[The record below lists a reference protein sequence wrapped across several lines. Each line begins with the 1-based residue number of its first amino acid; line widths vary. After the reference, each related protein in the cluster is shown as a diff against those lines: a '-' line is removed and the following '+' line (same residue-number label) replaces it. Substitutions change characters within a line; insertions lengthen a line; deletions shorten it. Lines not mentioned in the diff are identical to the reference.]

1 MKKITLG
8 ILAHVDSGKTTL
20 SEAFLYATGKI
31 RKLGRV
37 DHKDAFLDN
46 FDLEKQRGITI
57 FSKQAE
63 LEYADTKITLL
74 DTPGHVDFSAEMER
88 TLQVLDYAVLVVSGS
103 EGVQGHT
110 ETLWKL
116 LNKYNIPT
124 FIFVNKI
131 DMPGTN
137 KEFAL
142 TNIRNKFGDGVIDLS
157 VEEKDMEAIAVC
169 DEDVLEMY
177 MESGKISDETI
188 ADLVYE
194 RKLFPCYFGSALKN
208 EGIDKL
214 LDGINRYSFEPVYH
228 EEFGAKVFKIV
239 KENGVRL
246 TYMKITGGFIK
257 VKDILSGITDGNQ
270 WSEKINDIRVY
281 SGEKFKS
288 ISEADAGCIC
298 AISGLN
304 NTYPGQGL
312 GFEMQSESPNLQ
324 PVLSYRIIIPENVNI
339 NQAYKMLK
347 ELEEEDPTLN
357 LKWNEETKEIIAN
370 VMGPIQ
376 IQVLKHIIKERF
388 NMDVEFGTGS
398 ILYKETINNIVE
410 GVGHFEPLKHYAEVH
425 LLMEPGQLGSG
436 ITFESNLNESLL
448 SRNWQKLI
456 MTHLAEK
463 EHKGVLTGSPI
474 TDIHFTLVAGK
485 AHLKHTE
492 GGDFREATYRAIRQG
507 LKKAESVLLEPYYN
521 FTLKIP
527 SENIGRAMTDID
539 QMSGNINQ
547 PETEGEMSVIT
558 GFAPAATIGDYI
570 NTVNEYT
577 HGTGTLSLDY
587 KGYGP
592 CHNSEEI
599 IAEKAYD
606 SEADIANPTGS
617 VFCSHGAGFVV
628 PWDQVPDYMHLEE
641 RRIADTQSVDGEQAS
656 DDKKRSESGQAD
668 GSWISSAEYKKRQ
681 ADYWRGEKELEEIF
695 ARTYGEVKRRL
706 PSEQE
711 YRRVH
716 VTASEPVY
724 RPAKPKKAE
733 KEYLLVDG
741 YNIIF
746 AWEELKE
753 LSKINIDSARDRL
766 KDILCNYQGYRK
778 CTLILVFDAYKVEGE
793 AMEIFKYHN
802 IHVVYTKEAETA
814 DMYIEKVVHEVGRKY
829 HVTVV
834 TSDGVEQVITQGQGG
849 TIISSREFL
858 EEVKI
863 VNRQIQEEWELHKE
877 SAKNYLFD
885 HMDRELAG
893 HMEEVRMGRKELGEK
908 ANDQ

>member
-124 FIFVNKI
+124 FIFVNKMDI
-131 DMPGTN
+131 PGAN

-177 MESGKISDETI
+177 MESGEISDETI

-281 SGEKFKS
+281 SGEKFKR

-324 PVLSYRIIIPENVNI
+324 PVLSYQIIIPENVNI

-347 ELEEEDPTLN
+347 ELEEEDPTLS

-388 NMDVEFGTGS
+388 DMDVEFGTGS

-448 SRNWQKLI
+448 SRNWQRLI

-617 VFCSHGAGFVV
+617 VF
-628 PWDQVPDYMHLEE
+628 
-641 RRIADTQSVDGEQAS
+641 
-656 DDKKRSESGQAD
+656 
-668 GSWISSAEYKKRQ
+668 
-681 ADYWRGEKELEEIF
+681 
-695 ARTYGEVKRRL
+695 
-706 PSEQE
+706 
-711 YRRVH
+711 
-716 VTASEPVY
+716 
-724 RPAKPKKAE
+724 
-733 KEYLLVDG
+733 
-741 YNIIF
+741 
-746 AWEELKE
+746 
-753 LSKINIDSARDRL
+753 
-766 KDILCNYQGYRK
+766 
-778 CTLILVFDAYKVEGE
+778 
-793 AMEIFKYHN
+793 
-802 IHVVYTKEAETA
+802 
-814 DMYIEKVVHEVGRKY
+814 
-829 HVTVV
+829 
-834 TSDGVEQVITQGQGG
+834 
-849 TIISSREFL
+849 
-858 EEVKI
+858 
-863 VNRQIQEEWELHKE
+863 
-877 SAKNYLFD
+877 
-885 HMDRELAG
+885 
-893 HMEEVRMGRKELGEK
+893 VRMVQDLLFRGIRL
-908 ANDQ
+908 NNICM

>member
-177 MESGKISDETI
+177 MESGEISDETI

-312 GFEMQSESPNLQ
+312 GFEIQSESPNLQ

-388 NMDVEFGTGS
+388 DMDVEFGTGS

-628 PWDQVPDYMHLEE
+628 PWDQVEQYMHVKT
-641 RRIADTQSVDGEQAS
+641 DSKNGEMY
-656 DDKKRSESGQAD
+656 DIENVPVIRSANNTYRDSYATD
-668 GSWISSAEYKKRQ
+668 
-681 ADYWRGEKELEEIF
+681 KELEEIF
-695 ARTYGEVKRRL
+695 EKTFGPIKRKKYNEKKVRQY
-706 PSEQE
+706 SENKQK
-711 YRRVH
+711 
-716 VTASEPVY
+716 VTHKS
-724 RPAKPKKAE
+724 
-733 KEYLLVDG
+733 L
-741 YNIIF
+741 
-746 AWEELKE
+746 
-753 LSKINIDSARDRL
+753 
-766 KDILCNYQGYRK
+766 
-778 CTLILVFDAYKVEGE
+778 
-793 AMEIFKYHN
+793 
-802 IHVVYTKEAETA
+802 
-814 DMYIEKVVHEVGRKY
+814 
-829 HVTVV
+829 
-834 TSDGVEQVITQGQGG
+834 TSV
-849 TIISSREFL
+849 SFSRWL
-858 EEVKI
+858 
-863 VNRQIQEEWELHKE
+863 
-877 SAKNYLFD
+877 
-885 HMDRELAG
+885 
-893 HMEEVRMGRKELGEK
+893 
-908 ANDQ
+908 

>member
-124 FIFVNKI
+124 FIFVNKMDI
-131 DMPGTN
+131 PGAN

-177 MESGKISDETI
+177 MESGEISDETI

-194 RKLFPCYFGSALKN
+194 RKIFPCYFGSALKN

-324 PVLSYRIIIPENVNI
+324 PVLSYQIIIPENVNI

-347 ELEEEDPTLN
+347 ELEEEDPTLS

-388 NMDVEFGTGS
+388 DMDAEFGTGS

-448 SRNWQKLI
+448 SRNWQRLI

-592 CHNSEEI
+592 CHNSEENN
-599 IAEKAYD
+599 
-606 SEADIANPTGS
+606 S
-617 VFCSHGAGFVV
+617 
-628 PWDQVPDYMHLEE
+628 
-641 RRIADTQSVDGEQAS
+641 
-656 DDKKRSESGQAD
+656 
-668 GSWISSAEYKKRQ
+668 
-681 ADYWRGEKELEEIF
+681 
-695 ARTYGEVKRRL
+695 
-706 PSEQE
+706 
-711 YRRVH
+711 
-716 VTASEPVY
+716 
-724 RPAKPKKAE
+724 
-733 KEYLLVDG
+733 
-741 YNIIF
+741 
-746 AWEELKE
+746 
-753 LSKINIDSARDRL
+753 
-766 KDILCNYQGYRK
+766 
-778 CTLILVFDAYKVEGE
+778 
-793 AMEIFKYHN
+793 
-802 IHVVYTKEAETA
+802 
-814 DMYIEKVVHEVGRKY
+814 
-829 HVTVV
+829 
-834 TSDGVEQVITQGQGG
+834 
-849 TIISSREFL
+849 
-858 EEVKI
+858 
-863 VNRQIQEEWELHKE
+863 
-877 SAKNYLFD
+877 
-885 HMDRELAG
+885 
-893 HMEEVRMGRKELGEK
+893 
-908 ANDQ
+908 

>member
-124 FIFVNKI
+124 FIFVNKMDI
-131 DMPGTN
+131 PGTN

-169 DEDVLEMY
+169 DEDVLEIY
-177 MESGKISDETI
+177 MESGEISDETI

-257 VKDILSGITDGNQ
+257 VKDILSGITGGNQ
-270 WSEKINDIRVY
+270 WSEKINDIRIY

-288 ISEADAGCIC
+288 ISEADAGCVC

-304 NTYPGQGL
+304 NTYPGQGF

-324 PVLSYRIIIPENVNI
+324 PVLSYQIIIPENVNI

-628 PWDQVPDYMHLEE
+628 PWDQVEQYMHVKT
-641 RRIADTQSVDGEQAS
+641 DSKNGEMYDIENVPVIRSAS
-656 DDKKRSESGQAD
+656 NTYRDSYATD
-668 GSWISSAEYKKRQ
+668 
-681 ADYWRGEKELEEIF
+681 KELEEIF
-695 ARTYGEVKRRL
+695 EKTFGPIKRKKYNEKKVRQYSENKQKVTHKKVL
-706 PSEQE
+706 PQC
-711 YRRVH
+711 
-716 VTASEPVY
+716 
-724 RPAKPKKAE
+724 
-733 KEYLLVDG
+733 LLVDG
-741 YNIIF
+741 YNIVF
-746 AWEELKE
+746 AWDELK
-753 LSKINIDSARDRL
+753 KIAKTNIDGARDRL
-766 KDILCNYQGYRK
+766 LDIMCNYQGYK
-778 CTLILVFDAYKVEGE
+778 GNTVIVVFDAYNVKKHAETVS
-793 AMEIFKYHN
+793 KYHN
-802 IHVVYTKEAETA
+802 IYVVYTKEAETA
-814 DMYIEKVVHEVGRKY
+814 DMYIAKTTHKLANKFQ
-829 HVTVV
+829 VTVA
-834 TSDGVEQVITQGQGG
+834 TSDALEQL
-849 TIISSREFL
+849 IIMGHGALRMSASNFK
-858 EEVKI
+858 EEVDN
-863 VNRQIQEEWELHKE
+863 VNKAISEQINKTSRLE
-877 SAKNYLFD
+877 NYVL
-885 HMDRELAG
+885 
-893 HMEEVRMGRKELGEK
+893 K
-908 ANDQ
+908 

>member
-88 TLQVLDYAVLVVSGS
+88 TLQVFDYAVLVVSGS

-124 FIFVNKI
+124 FIFVNKM

-177 MESGKISDETI
+177 MESGEISDETI

-214 LDGINRYSFEPVYH
+214 LDGINRYSFEHVYH

-324 PVLSYRIIIPENVNI
+324 PVLSYQIIIPENVNI

-347 ELEEEDPTLN
+347 ELEEEDPTLS

-448 SRNWQKLI
+448 SRNWQRLI

-547 PETEGEMSVIT
+547 PESEGEMSVIT

-617 VFCSHGAGFVV
+617 V
-628 PWDQVPDYMHLEE
+628 L
-641 RRIADTQSVDGEQAS
+641 
-656 DDKKRSESGQAD
+656 
-668 GSWISSAEYKKRQ
+668 
-681 ADYWRGEKELEEIF
+681 
-695 ARTYGEVKRRL
+695 
-706 PSEQE
+706 
-711 YRRVH
+711 
-716 VTASEPVY
+716 
-724 RPAKPKKAE
+724 
-733 KEYLLVDG
+733 
-741 YNIIF
+741 F
-746 AWEELKE
+746 AWCRICC
-753 LSKINIDSARDRL
+753 S
-766 KDILCNYQGYRK
+766 
-778 CTLILVFDAYKVEGE
+778 
-793 AMEIFKYHN
+793 
-802 IHVVYTKEAETA
+802 
-814 DMYIEKVVHEVGRKY
+814 VG
-829 HVTVV
+829 
-834 TSDGVEQVITQGQGG
+834 SG
-849 TIISSREFL
+849 
-858 EEVKI
+858 
-863 VNRQIQEEWELHKE
+863 
-877 SAKNYLFD
+877 
-885 HMDRELAG
+885 
-893 HMEEVRMGRKELGEK
+893 
-908 ANDQ
+908 

>member
-1 MKKITLG
+1 M
-8 ILAHVDSGKTTL
+8 
-20 SEAFLYATGKI
+20 
-31 RKLGRV
+31 
-37 DHKDAFLDN
+37 
-46 FDLEKQRGITI
+46 
-57 FSKQAE
+57 
-63 LEYADTKITLL
+63 
-74 DTPGHVDFSAEMER
+74 DFSAEMER

-177 MESGKISDETI
+177 MESGEISDETI

-388 NMDVEFGTGS
+388 DMDVEFGTGS

-606 SEADIANPTGS
+606 SEADIVNPTGS
-617 VFCSHGAGFVV
+617 VFCLHGAGFVV
-628 PWDQVPDYMHLEE
+628 PWNQVEQYMHVKT
-641 RRIADTQSVDGEQAS
+641 DSKNGEMYDIENVPVIRSAS
-656 DDKKRSESGQAD
+656 NTYRDSYATD
-668 GSWISSAEYKKRQ
+668 
-681 ADYWRGEKELEEIF
+681 KELEEIF
-695 ARTYGEVKRRL
+695 EKTFGPIKRKKYNEKKVRQY
-706 PSEQE
+706 SENKQKAT
-711 YRRVH
+711 H
-716 VTASEPVY
+716 
-724 RPAKPKKAE
+724 KKF
-733 KEYLLVDG
+733 YL
-741 YNIIF
+741 
-746 AWEELKE
+746 
-753 LSKINIDSARDRL
+753 S
-766 KDILCNYQGYRK
+766 
-778 CTLILVFDAYKVEGE
+778 VF
-793 AMEIFKYHN
+793 
-802 IHVVYTKEAETA
+802 
-814 DMYIEKVVHEVGRKY
+814 
-829 HVTVV
+829 
-834 TSDGVEQVITQGQGG
+834 
-849 TIISSREFL
+849 
-858 EEVKI
+858 
-863 VNRQIQEEWELHKE
+863 
-877 SAKNYLFD
+877 
-885 HMDRELAG
+885 
-893 HMEEVRMGRKELGEK
+893 
-908 ANDQ
+908 

>member
-124 FIFVNKI
+124 FIFVNKM

-177 MESGKISDETI
+177 MESGEISDETI

-324 PVLSYRIIIPENVNI
+324 PVLSYQIIIPENVNI

-347 ELEEEDPTLN
+347 ELEEEDPTLS

-448 SRNWQKLI
+448 SRNWQRLI

-558 GFAPAATIGDYI
+558 GFAPAATIGI
-570 NTVNEYT
+570 
-577 HGTGTLSLDY
+577 
-587 KGYGP
+587 
-592 CHNSEEI
+592 
-599 IAEKAYD
+599 
-606 SEADIANPTGS
+606 
-617 VFCSHGAGFVV
+617 
-628 PWDQVPDYMHLEE
+628 
-641 RRIADTQSVDGEQAS
+641 
-656 DDKKRSESGQAD
+656 
-668 GSWISSAEYKKRQ
+668 
-681 ADYWRGEKELEEIF
+681 
-695 ARTYGEVKRRL
+695 
-706 PSEQE
+706 
-711 YRRVH
+711 
-716 VTASEPVY
+716 
-724 RPAKPKKAE
+724 
-733 KEYLLVDG
+733 
-741 YNIIF
+741 
-746 AWEELKE
+746 
-753 LSKINIDSARDRL
+753 
-766 KDILCNYQGYRK
+766 
-778 CTLILVFDAYKVEGE
+778 TLILLMNIL
-793 AMEIFKYHN
+793 MEPGHCLLI
-802 IHVVYTKEAETA
+802 TK
-814 DMYIEKVVHEVGRKY
+814 DMVRATTVRK
-829 HVTVV
+829 
-834 TSDGVEQVITQGQGG
+834 
-849 TIISSREFL
+849 
-858 EEVKI
+858 
-863 VNRQIQEEWELHKE
+863 
-877 SAKNYLFD
+877 
-885 HMDRELAG
+885 
-893 HMEEVRMGRKELGEK
+893 
-908 ANDQ
+908 

>member
-177 MESGKISDETI
+177 MESGEISDETI

-288 ISEADAGCIC
+288 ISEAYAGCIC

-312 GFEMQSESPNLQ
+312 GFEVQSESPNLQ
-324 PVLSYRIIIPENVNI
+324 PVLSYQIIIPENVNI

-388 NMDVEFGTGS
+388 DMDVEFGTGS

-507 LKKAESVLLEPYYN
+507 LKTAESVLLEPYYN

-628 PWDQVPDYMHLEE
+628 PWDQVEQYMHVKT
-641 RRIADTQSVDGEQAS
+641 DSKNGEMYDIENVPVIRSAS
-656 DDKKRSESGQAD
+656 NTYRDSYATD
-668 GSWISSAEYKKRQ
+668 
-681 ADYWRGEKELEEIF
+681 KELEEIF
-695 ARTYGEVKRRL
+695 EKTFGPIKRKKYNEKKVRQY
-706 PSEQE
+706 SENKQKAT
-711 YRRVH
+711 H
-716 VTASEPVY
+716 
-724 RPAKPKKAE
+724 KKVLSQC
-733 KEYLLVDG
+733 LLVDG
-741 YNIIF
+741 YNIVF
-746 AWEELKE
+746 AWDELKE
-753 LSKINIDSARDRL
+753 IAKTNIDGARDRL
-766 KDILCNYQGYRK
+766 LDIMCNYQGYK
-778 CTLILVFDAYKVEGE
+778 GNTVIVVFDAYNVKKHAETVS
-793 AMEIFKYHN
+793 KYHN
-802 IHVVYTKEAETA
+802 IYVVYTKEAETA
-814 DMYIEKVVHEVGRKY
+814 DMYIAKTTHKLANKFQ
-829 HVTVV
+829 VTVA
-834 TSDGVEQVITQGQGG
+834 TSDALEQL
-849 TIISSREFL
+849 IIMGHGALRMSASNFK
-858 EEVKI
+858 EEVDN
-863 VNRQIQEEWELHKE
+863 VNKAISEQINKTSRLE
-877 SAKNYLFD
+877 NYVL
-885 HMDRELAG
+885 
-893 HMEEVRMGRKELGEK
+893 K
-908 ANDQ
+908 

>member
-124 FIFVNKI
+124 FIFVNKM

-177 MESGKISDETI
+177 MESGEISDETI

-324 PVLSYRIIIPENVNI
+324 PVLSYQIIIPENVNI

-347 ELEEEDPTLN
+347 ELEEEDPTLS

-448 SRNWQKLI
+448 SRNWQRLI

-628 PWDQVPDYMHLEE
+628 PWDQVEQYMHVKT
-641 RRIADTQSVDGEQAS
+641 DSKNGEMYDIENVPVIRSAS
-656 DDKKRSESGQAD
+656 NTYRDSYATD
-668 GSWISSAEYKKRQ
+668 
-681 ADYWRGEKELEEIF
+681 KELEEIF
-695 ARTYGEVKRRL
+695 E
-706 PSEQE
+706 
-711 YRRVH
+711 
-716 VTASEPVY
+716 
-724 RPAKPKKAE
+724 
-733 KEYLLVDG
+733 
-741 YNIIF
+741 
-746 AWEELKE
+746 
-753 LSKINIDSARDRL
+753 
-766 KDILCNYQGYRK
+766 
-778 CTLILVFDAYKVEGE
+778 
-793 AMEIFKYHN
+793 
-802 IHVVYTKEAETA
+802 
-814 DMYIEKVVHEVGRKY
+814 
-829 HVTVV
+829 
-834 TSDGVEQVITQGQGG
+834 
-849 TIISSREFL
+849 
-858 EEVKI
+858 
-863 VNRQIQEEWELHKE
+863 
-877 SAKNYLFD
+877 
-885 HMDRELAG
+885 
-893 HMEEVRMGRKELGEK
+893 
-908 ANDQ
+908 

>member
-124 FIFVNKI
+124 FIFVNKM

-177 MESGKISDETI
+177 MESGEISDETI

-324 PVLSYRIIIPENVNI
+324 PVLSYQIIIPENVNI

-347 ELEEEDPTLN
+347 ELEEEDPTLS

-448 SRNWQKLI
+448 SRNWQRLI

-628 PWDQVPDYMHLEE
+628 PWD
-641 RRIADTQSVDGEQAS
+641 
-656 DDKKRSESGQAD
+656 
-668 GSWISSAEYKKRQ
+668 
-681 ADYWRGEKELEEIF
+681 
-695 ARTYGEVKRRL
+695 
-706 PSEQE
+706 
-711 YRRVH
+711 
-716 VTASEPVY
+716 
-724 RPAKPKKAE
+724 
-733 KEYLLVDG
+733 
-741 YNIIF
+741 
-746 AWEELKE
+746 
-753 LSKINIDSARDRL
+753 
-766 KDILCNYQGYRK
+766 
-778 CTLILVFDAYKVEGE
+778 
-793 AMEIFKYHN
+793 
-802 IHVVYTKEAETA
+802 
-814 DMYIEKVVHEVGRKY
+814 
-829 HVTVV
+829 
-834 TSDGVEQVITQGQGG
+834 
-849 TIISSREFL
+849 
-858 EEVKI
+858 
-863 VNRQIQEEWELHKE
+863 
-877 SAKNYLFD
+877 
-885 HMDRELAG
+885 
-893 HMEEVRMGRKELGEK
+893 
-908 ANDQ
+908 

>member
-63 LEYADTKITLL
+63 LEYEDTKITLL

-88 TLQVLDYAVLVVSGS
+88 TLQVLDYAVLIVSGS

-124 FIFVNKI
+124 FIFVNKM

-142 TNIRNKFGDGVIDLS
+142 TNIKNKFGDGVIDFS

-177 MESGKISDETI
+177 MESGEISDETI

-214 LDGINRYSFEPVYH
+214 LDGISSYSFEPVYH

-246 TYMKITGGFIK
+246 TYMKITGGSIK
-257 VKDILSGITDGNQ
+257 VKDIFSGITDGNQ
-270 WSEKINDIRVY
+270 WSEKINDIRIY

-288 ISEADAGCIC
+288 INQADAGCVC

-324 PVLSYRIIIPENVNI
+324 PVLSYQIIIPDNINV

-347 ELEEEDPTLN
+347 ELEEEDPTLS

-376 IQVLKHIIKERF
+376 IQVLKHVIKERF
-388 NMDVEFGTGS
+388 DMDVEFGTGS
-398 ILYKETINNIVE
+398 ILYKETINNTVE

-448 SRNWQKLI
+448 SRNWQRLI

-463 EHKGVLTGSPI
+463 DHKGVLTGSPI

-485 AHLKHTE
+485 AHIKHTE

-521 FTLKIP
+521 FTLKVP
-527 SENIGRAMTDID
+527 TENIGRAMTDID

-577 HGTGTLSLDY
+577 HGTGTLSLAY

-628 PWDQVPDYMHLEE
+628 PWDQVEPYMHVKT
-641 RRIADTQSVDGEQAS
+641 DSKNGEMYDIENVPVMRSAS
-656 DDKKRSESGQAD
+656 NTYRDSYATD
-668 GSWISSAEYKKRQ
+668 
-681 ADYWRGEKELEEIF
+681 KELEEIF
-695 ARTYGEVKRRL
+695 EKTFGPIKRKKYTEKKVRHYSENKQKVIHKKVL
-706 PSEQE
+706 PQC
-711 YRRVH
+711 V
-716 VTASEPVY
+716 
-724 RPAKPKKAE
+724 
-733 KEYLLVDG
+733 LVDG
-741 YNIIF
+741 YNIVF
-746 AWEELKE
+746 AWDELK
-753 LSKINIDSARDRL
+753 KIAKTNIDGARDRL
-766 KDILCNYQGYRK
+766 LDIMCNYQGFK
-778 CTLILVFDAYKVEGE
+778 GNTVIVVFDAYNVKKHAETVS
-793 AMEIFKYHN
+793 KYHN
-802 IHVVYTKEAETA
+802 IYVVYTKEAETA
-814 DMYIEKVVHEVGRKY
+814 DMYIAKTTHKLANKFQ
-829 HVTVV
+829 VTVA
-834 TSDGVEQVITQGQGG
+834 TSDALEQL
-849 TIISSREFL
+849 IIMGHGALRMSASNFK
-858 EEVKI
+858 EEVDN
-863 VNRQIQEEWELHKE
+863 VNKAISEQINKTSRLE
-877 SAKNYLFD
+877 NYVL
-885 HMDRELAG
+885 
-893 HMEEVRMGRKELGEK
+893 K
-908 ANDQ
+908 

>member
-63 LEYADTKITLL
+63 LEYEDTKITLL

-124 FIFVNKI
+124 FIFVNKM

-142 TNIRNKFGDGVIDLS
+142 TNIKNKFGDGVIDFS

-177 MESGKISDETI
+177 MESGEISDETI

-214 LDGINRYSFEPVYH
+214 LDGISSYSFEPVYH

-246 TYMKITGGFIK
+246 TYMKITGGSIK
-257 VKDILSGITDGNQ
+257 VKDIFSGITDGNQ
-270 WSEKINDIRVY
+270 WSEKINDIRIY

-288 ISEADAGCIC
+288 INQADAGCVC

-324 PVLSYRIIIPENVNI
+324 PVLSYQIIIPDNINV

-347 ELEEEDPTLN
+347 ELEEEDPTLS

-376 IQVLKHIIKERF
+376 IQVLKHVIKERF
-388 NMDVEFGTGS
+388 DMDVEFGTGS
-398 ILYKETINNIVE
+398 ILYKETINNTVE

-448 SRNWQKLI
+448 SRNWQRLI

-463 EHKGVLTGSPI
+463 DHKGVLTGSPI

-485 AHLKHTE
+485 AHIKHTE

-521 FTLKIP
+521 FTLKVP
-527 SENIGRAMTDID
+527 TENIGRAMTDID

-577 HGTGTLSLDY
+577 HGTGTLSLAY

-628 PWDQVPDYMHLEE
+628 PWDQVEQYMHVKT
-641 RRIADTQSVDGEQAS
+641 DSKNGEMY
-656 DDKKRSESGQAD
+656 DIENVPVMRSANNTYRDSYATD
-668 GSWISSAEYKKRQ
+668 
-681 ADYWRGEKELEEIF
+681 KELEEIF
-695 ARTYGEVKRRL
+695 EKTFGPIKRKKYTEKKVRHYSENKQKVIHKKVL
-706 PSEQE
+706 PQC
-711 YRRVH
+711 V
-716 VTASEPVY
+716 
-724 RPAKPKKAE
+724 
-733 KEYLLVDG
+733 LVDG
-741 YNIIF
+741 YNIVF
-746 AWEELKE
+746 AWDELK
-753 LSKINIDSARDRL
+753 KIAKTNIDGARDRL
-766 KDILCNYQGYRK
+766 LDIMCNYQGFK
-778 CTLILVFDAYKVEGE
+778 GNTVIVVFDAYNVKKHAETVS
-793 AMEIFKYHN
+793 KYHN
-802 IHVVYTKEAETA
+802 IYVVYTKEAETA
-814 DMYIEKVVHEVGRKY
+814 DMYIAKTTHKLANKFQ
-829 HVTVV
+829 VTVA
-834 TSDGVEQVITQGQGG
+834 TSDALEQL
-849 TIISSREFL
+849 IIMGHGALRMSASNFK
-858 EEVKI
+858 EEVDN
-863 VNRQIQEEWELHKE
+863 VNKAISEQINKTSRLE
-877 SAKNYLFD
+877 NYVL
-885 HMDRELAG
+885 
-893 HMEEVRMGRKELGEK
+893 K
-908 ANDQ
+908 

>member
-124 FIFVNKI
+124 FIFVNKMDI
-131 DMPGTN
+131 PGTN

-177 MESGKISDETI
+177 MESGEISDETI

-239 KENGVRL
+239 KENGIRL

-347 ELEEEDPTLN
+347 ELEEEDPTLS

-448 SRNWQKLI
+448 SRNWQRLI

-547 PETEGEMSVIT
+547 PETEGKMSVIT

-587 KGYGP
+587 KGY
-592 CHNSEEI
+592 
-599 IAEKAYD
+599 D
-606 SEADIANPTGS
+606 S
-617 VFCSHGAGFVV
+617 
-628 PWDQVPDYMHLEE
+628 
-641 RRIADTQSVDGEQAS
+641 
-656 DDKKRSESGQAD
+656 
-668 GSWISSAEYKKRQ
+668 
-681 ADYWRGEKELEEIF
+681 
-695 ARTYGEVKRRL
+695 
-706 PSEQE
+706 
-711 YRRVH
+711 
-716 VTASEPVY
+716 
-724 RPAKPKKAE
+724 
-733 KEYLLVDG
+733 
-741 YNIIF
+741 
-746 AWEELKE
+746 
-753 LSKINIDSARDRL
+753 
-766 KDILCNYQGYRK
+766 
-778 CTLILVFDAYKVEGE
+778 
-793 AMEIFKYHN
+793 
-802 IHVVYTKEAETA
+802 
-814 DMYIEKVVHEVGRKY
+814 
-829 HVTVV
+829 
-834 TSDGVEQVITQGQGG
+834 
-849 TIISSREFL
+849 
-858 EEVKI
+858 
-863 VNRQIQEEWELHKE
+863 
-877 SAKNYLFD
+877 
-885 HMDRELAG
+885 
-893 HMEEVRMGRKELGEK
+893 
-908 ANDQ
+908 

>member
-257 VKDILSGITDGNQ
+257 VKDIISGITDGNQ

-312 GFEMQSESPNLQ
+312 GFEIQSESPNLQ
-324 PVLSYRIIIPENVNI
+324 PVLSYRIIVPEKVNI

-388 NMDVEFGTGS
+388 DMDVEFGTGS

-628 PWDQVPDYMHLEE
+628 SWDQVEQYMHVKT
-641 RRIADTQSVDGEQAS
+641 DSKNGEMY
-656 DDKKRSESGQAD
+656 DVENVPVIRSTNNTYRDSYATD
-668 GSWISSAEYKKRQ
+668 
-681 ADYWRGEKELEEIF
+681 KELEEIF
-695 ARTYGEVKRRL
+695 EKTFGPIKRKKYTEKKVRQYSDNKQKATRKKVL
-706 PSEQE
+706 PQC
-711 YRRVH
+711 
-716 VTASEPVY
+716 
-724 RPAKPKKAE
+724 
-733 KEYLLVDG
+733 LLVDG
-741 YNIIF
+741 YNIVF
-746 AWEELKE
+746 AWDELKE
-753 LSKINIDSARDRL
+753 IAKTNIDGARDRL
-766 KDILCNYQGYRK
+766 LDIMCNYQGYK
-778 CTLILVFDAYKVEGE
+778 GNTVIVVFDAYNVKKHAETVS
-793 AMEIFKYHN
+793 KYHN
-802 IHVVYTKEAETA
+802 IYVVYTKEAETA
-814 DMYIEKVVHEVGRKY
+814 DMYIAKTTHKLANKFQ
-829 HVTVV
+829 VTVA
-834 TSDGVEQVITQGQGG
+834 TSDALEQL
-849 TIISSREFL
+849 IIMGHGALRMSASNFK
-858 EEVKI
+858 EEVDN
-863 VNRQIQEEWELHKE
+863 VNKAISEQINKTSRLE
-877 SAKNYLFD
+877 NYVL
-885 HMDRELAG
+885 
-893 HMEEVRMGRKELGEK
+893 K
-908 ANDQ
+908 

>member
-37 DHKDAFLDN
+37 DHKNAFLDN

-177 MESGKISDETI
+177 MESGEISDETI

-246 TYMKITGGFIK
+246 TYLKITGGFIK

-388 NMDVEFGTGS
+388 DMDVEFGTGS

-425 LLMEPGQLGSG
+425 LLMEPGQRGSG

-558 GFAPAATIGDYI
+558 GFAPATTIGDYI

-628 PWDQVPDYMHLEE
+628 PWDQVEQYMHVKT
-641 RRIADTQSVDGEQAS
+641 DSKNGEMYDIENVPVIRSAS
-656 DDKKRSESGQAD
+656 NTYRDSYATD
-668 GSWISSAEYKKRQ
+668 
-681 ADYWRGEKELEEIF
+681 KELEEIF
-695 ARTYGEVKRRL
+695 EKTFGPIKRKKYNEKKVRQYSENKQKVTHKKVL
-706 PSEQE
+706 PQC
-711 YRRVH
+711 
-716 VTASEPVY
+716 
-724 RPAKPKKAE
+724 
-733 KEYLLVDG
+733 LLVDG
-741 YNIIF
+741 YNIVF
-746 AWEELKE
+746 AWDELKE
-753 LSKINIDSARDRL
+753 IAKTNIDGARDRL
-766 KDILCNYQGYRK
+766 LDIMCNYQGYK
-778 CTLILVFDAYKVEGE
+778 GNTVIVVFDAYNVKKHAETVS
-793 AMEIFKYHN
+793 KYHN
-802 IHVVYTKEAETA
+802 IYVVYTKEAETA
-814 DMYIEKVVHEVGRKY
+814 DMYIAKTTHKLANKFQ
-829 HVTVV
+829 VTVA
-834 TSDGVEQVITQGQGG
+834 TSDALEQL
-849 TIISSREFL
+849 IIMGHGALRMSAFNFK
-858 EEVKI
+858 EEVDN
-863 VNRQIQEEWELHKE
+863 VNKAISEQINKTSRLE
-877 SAKNYLFD
+877 NYVL
-885 HMDRELAG
+885 
-893 HMEEVRMGRKELGEK
+893 K
-908 ANDQ
+908 

>member
-37 DHKDAFLDN
+37 DHKNAFLDN

-177 MESGKISDETI
+177 MESGEISDETI

-324 PVLSYRIIIPENVNI
+324 PVLSYQIIIPENVNI
-339 NQAYKMLK
+339 NKAYKMLK

-388 NMDVEFGTGS
+388 DMDVEFGTGS

-628 PWDQVPDYMHLEE
+628 PWDQVEQYMHVKT
-641 RRIADTQSVDGEQAS
+641 DSKNGEMYDIENVPVIRSAS
-656 DDKKRSESGQAD
+656 NTYRDSYATD
-668 GSWISSAEYKKRQ
+668 
-681 ADYWRGEKELEEIF
+681 KELEEIF
-695 ARTYGEVKRRL
+695 EKTFGPIKRKKYNEKKVRQYSENKQKVTHKKVL
-706 PSEQE
+706 PQC
-711 YRRVH
+711 
-716 VTASEPVY
+716 
-724 RPAKPKKAE
+724 
-733 KEYLLVDG
+733 LLVDG
-741 YNIIF
+741 YNIVF
-746 AWEELKE
+746 AWDELKE
-753 LSKINIDSARDRL
+753 IAKTNIDGARDRL
-766 KDILCNYQGYRK
+766 LDIMCNYQGYK
-778 CTLILVFDAYKVEGE
+778 GNTVIVVFDAYNVKKHAETVS
-793 AMEIFKYHN
+793 KYHN
-802 IHVVYTKEAETA
+802 IYVVYTKEAETA
-814 DMYIEKVVHEVGRKY
+814 DMYIAKTTHKLANKFQ
-829 HVTVV
+829 VTVA
-834 TSDGVEQVITQGQGG
+834 TSDALEQL
-849 TIISSREFL
+849 IIMGHGALRMSAFNFK
-858 EEVKI
+858 EEVDN
-863 VNRQIQEEWELHKE
+863 VNKAISEQINKTSRLE
-877 SAKNYLFD
+877 NYVL
-885 HMDRELAG
+885 
-893 HMEEVRMGRKELGEK
+893 K
-908 ANDQ
+908 

>member
-124 FIFVNKI
+124 FIFVNKM

-177 MESGKISDETI
+177 MESGEISDETI

-214 LDGINRYSFEPVYH
+214 LDGINRYSFEHVYH

-324 PVLSYRIIIPENVNI
+324 PVLSYQIIIPENVNI

-347 ELEEEDPTLN
+347 ELEEEDPTLS

-448 SRNWQKLI
+448 SRNWQRLI

-547 PETEGEMSVIT
+547 PESEGEMSVIT

-628 PWDQVPDYMHLEE
+628 PWDQVEQYMHVKT
-641 RRIADTQSVDGEQAS
+641 DSKNGEMYDIENVPVIRSAS
-656 DDKKRSESGQAD
+656 NTYRDSYATD
-668 GSWISSAEYKKRQ
+668 
-681 ADYWRGEKELEEIF
+681 KELEEIF
-695 ARTYGEVKRRL
+695 EKTFGPIKRKKYTEKKVRQY
-706 PSEQE
+706 SENKQKAT
-711 YRRVH
+711 H
-716 VTASEPVY
+716 
-724 RPAKPKKAE
+724 KKS
-733 KEYLLVDG
+733 YL
-741 YNIIF
+741 
-746 AWEELKE
+746 
-753 LSKINIDSARDRL
+753 S
-766 KDILCNYQGYRK
+766 
-778 CTLILVFDAYKVEGE
+778 VF
-793 AMEIFKYHN
+793 
-802 IHVVYTKEAETA
+802 
-814 DMYIEKVVHEVGRKY
+814 
-829 HVTVV
+829 
-834 TSDGVEQVITQGQGG
+834 
-849 TIISSREFL
+849 
-858 EEVKI
+858 
-863 VNRQIQEEWELHKE
+863 
-877 SAKNYLFD
+877 
-885 HMDRELAG
+885 
-893 HMEEVRMGRKELGEK
+893 
-908 ANDQ
+908 

>member
-63 LEYADTKITLL
+63 LEYEDTKITLL

-124 FIFVNKI
+124 FIFVNKM

-142 TNIRNKFGDGVIDLS
+142 TNIKNKFGDGVIDFS

-177 MESGKISDETI
+177 MESGEISDETI

-214 LDGINRYSFEPVYH
+214 LDGISSYSFEPVYH

-246 TYMKITGGFIK
+246 TYMKITGGSIK
-257 VKDILSGITDGNQ
+257 VKDIFSGITDGNQ
-270 WSEKINDIRVY
+270 WSEKINDIRIY

-288 ISEADAGCIC
+288 INQADAGCVC
-298 AISGLN
+298 VISGLN

-324 PVLSYRIIIPENVNI
+324 PVLSYQIIIPDNINV

-347 ELEEEDPTLN
+347 ELEEEDPTLS

-376 IQVLKHIIKERF
+376 IQVLKHVIKERF
-388 NMDVEFGTGS
+388 DMDVEFGTGS
-398 ILYKETINNIVE
+398 ILYKETINNTVE

-448 SRNWQKLI
+448 SRNWQRLI

-463 EHKGVLTGSPI
+463 DHKGVLTGSPI

-485 AHLKHTE
+485 AHIKHTE

-521 FTLKIP
+521 FTLKVP
-527 SENIGRAMTDID
+527 TENIGRAMTDID

-577 HGTGTLSLDY
+577 HGTGVLSLDY

-617 VFCSHGAGFVV
+617 VFCAHGAGFIV
-628 PWDQVPDYMHLEE
+628 PWDQVEQYMHVKTDSKNGEMYDVE
-641 RRIADTQSVDGEQAS
+641 NVPAMRSVSNTYRDSYAT
-656 DDKKRSESGQAD
+656 D
-668 GSWISSAEYKKRQ
+668 
-681 ADYWRGEKELEEIF
+681 KELEEIF
-695 ARTYGEVKRRL
+695 EKTFGPIKRKKYTEKKVRHYSENKQKVIHKKVL
-706 PSEQE
+706 PQC
-711 YRRVH
+711 V
-716 VTASEPVY
+716 
-724 RPAKPKKAE
+724 
-733 KEYLLVDG
+733 LVDG
-741 YNIIF
+741 YNIVF
-746 AWEELKE
+746 AWDELKE
-753 LSKINIDSARDRL
+753 IAKTNVDGARDKL
-766 KDILCNYQGYRK
+766 LDIMCNYQGYK
-778 CTLILVFDAYKVEGE
+778 GNTVIVVFDAYNVKKHAETVS
-793 AMEIFKYHN
+793 KYHN
-802 IHVVYTKEAETA
+802 IYVVYTKEAETA
-814 DMYIEKVVHEVGRKY
+814 DMYIAKTTHKLANKFQ
-829 HVTVV
+829 VTVA
-834 TSDGVEQVITQGQGG
+834 TSDALEQL
-849 TIISSREFL
+849 IIMGHGALRMSASNFK
-858 EEVKI
+858 EEVDN
-863 VNRQIQEEWELHKE
+863 VNKAISEQINKTSRLE
-877 SAKNYLFD
+877 NYVL
-885 HMDRELAG
+885 
-893 HMEEVRMGRKELGEK
+893 K
-908 ANDQ
+908 

>member
-124 FIFVNKI
+124 FIFVNKM

-177 MESGKISDETI
+177 MESGEISDETI

-257 VKDILSGITDGNQ
+257 VKDMLSGITDGNQ

-324 PVLSYRIIIPENVNI
+324 PVLSYQIIIPENVNI

-347 ELEEEDPTLN
+347 ELEEEDPTLS

-448 SRNWQKLI
+448 SRNWQRLI

-628 PWDQVPDYMHLEE
+628 PWDQVEQYMHVKT
-641 RRIADTQSVDGEQAS
+641 DSKNGEMYDIENVPAIRSAS
-656 DDKKRSESGQAD
+656 NTYRDSYATD
-668 GSWISSAEYKKRQ
+668 
-681 ADYWRGEKELEEIF
+681 KELEEIF
-695 ARTYGEVKRRL
+695 EKTFGPIKRKKYTEKKVRQYSENKQKATNKKVL
-706 PSEQE
+706 PQC
-711 YRRVH
+711 
-716 VTASEPVY
+716 
-724 RPAKPKKAE
+724 
-733 KEYLLVDG
+733 LLVDG
-741 YNIIF
+741 YNIVF
-746 AWEELKE
+746 AWDELKE
-753 LSKINIDSARDRL
+753 IAKTNIDGARDRL
-766 KDILCNYQGYRK
+766 LDIMCNYQGYK
-778 CTLILVFDAYKVEGE
+778 GNTVIVVFDAYNVKKHAETVS
-793 AMEIFKYHN
+793 KYHN
-802 IHVVYTKEAETA
+802 IYVVYTKEAETA
-814 DMYIEKVVHEVGRKY
+814 DMYIAKTTHKLANKFQ
-829 HVTVV
+829 VTVA
-834 TSDGVEQVITQGQGG
+834 TSDALEQL
-849 TIISSREFL
+849 IIMGHGALRMSASNFK
-858 EEVKI
+858 EEVDN
-863 VNRQIQEEWELHKE
+863 VNKAISEQINKTSRLE
-877 SAKNYLFD
+877 NYVL
-885 HMDRELAG
+885 
-893 HMEEVRMGRKELGEK
+893 K
-908 ANDQ
+908 

>member
-142 TNIRNKFGDGVIDLS
+142 TNIMNKFGDGVIDFS

-177 MESGKISDETI
+177 MESGEISDETI

-288 ISEADAGCIC
+288 ISEADAGCVC

-324 PVLSYRIIIPENVNI
+324 PVLSYQIIIPENVNI
-339 NQAYKMLK
+339 NKAYKMLK

-388 NMDVEFGTGS
+388 DMDVEFGTGS

-628 PWDQVPDYMHLEE
+628 PWDQVEQYMHVKT
-641 RRIADTQSVDGEQAS
+641 DSKNGEMYDIENVPVIRSAS
-656 DDKKRSESGQAD
+656 NTYRDSYATD
-668 GSWISSAEYKKRQ
+668 
-681 ADYWRGEKELEEIF
+681 KELEEIF
-695 ARTYGEVKRRL
+695 EKTFGPIKRKKYNEKKVRQYSENKQKAIHKKVL
-706 PSEQE
+706 PQC
-711 YRRVH
+711 
-716 VTASEPVY
+716 
-724 RPAKPKKAE
+724 
-733 KEYLLVDG
+733 LLVDG
-741 YNIIF
+741 YNIVF
-746 AWEELKE
+746 AWDELK
-753 LSKINIDSARDRL
+753 KIAKTNIDGARDRL
-766 KDILCNYQGYRK
+766 LDIMCNYQGYK
-778 CTLILVFDAYKVEGE
+778 GNTVIVVFDAYNVKKHAETVS
-793 AMEIFKYHN
+793 KYHN
-802 IHVVYTKEAETA
+802 IYVVYTKEAETA
-814 DMYIEKVVHEVGRKY
+814 DMYIAKTTHKLANKFQ
-829 HVTVV
+829 VTVA
-834 TSDGVEQVITQGQGG
+834 TSDALEQL
-849 TIISSREFL
+849 IIMGHGALRMSAFNFK
-858 EEVKI
+858 EEVDN
-863 VNRQIQEEWELHKE
+863 VNKAISEQINKTSRLE
-877 SAKNYLFD
+877 NYVL
-885 HMDRELAG
+885 
-893 HMEEVRMGRKELGEK
+893 K
-908 ANDQ
+908 

>member
-63 LEYADTKITLL
+63 LEYEDTKITLL

-124 FIFVNKI
+124 FIFVNKM

-142 TNIRNKFGDGVIDLS
+142 TNIKNKFGDGVIDFS

-177 MESGKISDETI
+177 MESGEISDETI

-214 LDGINRYSFEPVYH
+214 LDGISSYSFEPVYH

-246 TYMKITGGFIK
+246 TYMKITGGSIK
-257 VKDILSGITDGNQ
+257 VKDIFSGITDGNQ
-270 WSEKINDIRVY
+270 WSEKINDIRIY

-288 ISEADAGCIC
+288 INQADAGCVC
-298 AISGLN
+298 AILGLN

-324 PVLSYRIIIPENVNI
+324 PVLSYQIIIPDNINV

-347 ELEEEDPTLN
+347 ELEEEDPTLS

-376 IQVLKHIIKERF
+376 IQVLKHVIKERF
-388 NMDVEFGTGS
+388 DMDVEFGTGS
-398 ILYKETINNIVE
+398 ILYKETINNTVE

-448 SRNWQKLI
+448 SRNWQRLI

-463 EHKGVLTGSPI
+463 DHKGVLTGSPI

-485 AHLKHTE
+485 AHIKHTE

-521 FTLKIP
+521 FTLKVP
-527 SENIGRAMTDID
+527 TENIGRAMTDID

-577 HGTGTLSLDY
+577 HGTGVLSLDY

-617 VFCSHGAGFVV
+617 VFCAHGAGFIV
-628 PWDQVPDYMHLEE
+628 PWDQVEQYMHVKT
-641 RRIADTQSVDGEQAS
+641 DSKNGEMY
-656 DDKKRSESGQAD
+656 DVENVPVTRS
-668 GSWISSAEYKKRQ
+668 SSSIYIDSYAT
-681 ADYWRGEKELEEIF
+681 DKELEEIF
-695 ARTYGEVKRRL
+695 EKTFGPIKRKKYTEKKVRHYSENKQKVIHKKVL
-706 PSEQE
+706 PQC
-711 YRRVH
+711 V
-716 VTASEPVY
+716 
-724 RPAKPKKAE
+724 
-733 KEYLLVDG
+733 LVDG
-741 YNIIF
+741 YNIVF
-746 AWEELKE
+746 AWDELKE
-753 LSKINIDSARDRL
+753 IAKTNVDGARDKL
-766 KDILCNYQGYRK
+766 LDIMCNYQGYK
-778 CTLILVFDAYKVEGE
+778 GNTVIVVFDAYNVKKHAETVS
-793 AMEIFKYHN
+793 KYHN
-802 IHVVYTKEAETA
+802 IYVVYTKEAETA
-814 DMYIEKVVHEVGRKY
+814 DMYIAKTTHKLANKFQ
-829 HVTVV
+829 VTVA
-834 TSDGVEQVITQGQGG
+834 TSDALEQL
-849 TIISSREFL
+849 IIMGHGALRMSASNFK
-858 EEVKI
+858 EEVDN
-863 VNRQIQEEWELHKE
+863 VNIAISEQINKTSRLE
-877 SAKNYLFD
+877 NYVL
-885 HMDRELAG
+885 
-893 HMEEVRMGRKELGEK
+893 K
-908 ANDQ
+908 

>member
-142 TNIRNKFGDGVIDLS
+142 TNIMNKFGDGVIDFS

-177 MESGKISDETI
+177 MESGEISDETI

-324 PVLSYRIIIPENVNI
+324 PVLSYQIIIPENVNI

-388 NMDVEFGTGS
+388 DMDVEFGTGS

-456 MTHLAEK
+456 MTHLAER

-628 PWDQVPDYMHLEE
+628 PWDQVEQYMHVKT
-641 RRIADTQSVDGEQAS
+641 DSKNGEMYDIENVPVIRSAS
-656 DDKKRSESGQAD
+656 NTYRDSYATD
-668 GSWISSAEYKKRQ
+668 
-681 ADYWRGEKELEEIF
+681 KELEEIF
-695 ARTYGEVKRRL
+695 EKTFGPIKRKKYTEKKVRQYSENKQKATHKKVL
-706 PSEQE
+706 PQC
-711 YRRVH
+711 
-716 VTASEPVY
+716 
-724 RPAKPKKAE
+724 
-733 KEYLLVDG
+733 LLVDG
-741 YNIIF
+741 YNIVF
-746 AWEELKE
+746 AWDELKE
-753 LSKINIDSARDRL
+753 IAKTNIDGARDRL
-766 KDILCNYQGYRK
+766 LDIMCNYQGYK
-778 CTLILVFDAYKVEGE
+778 GNTVIVVFDAYNVKKHAETVS
-793 AMEIFKYHN
+793 KYHN
-802 IHVVYTKEAETA
+802 IYVVYTKEAETA
-814 DMYIEKVVHEVGRKY
+814 DMYIAKTTHKLANKFQ
-829 HVTVV
+829 VTVA
-834 TSDGVEQVITQGQGG
+834 TSDALEQL
-849 TIISSREFL
+849 IIMGHGALRMSAFNFK
-858 EEVKI
+858 EEVDN
-863 VNRQIQEEWELHKE
+863 VNKAISEQINKTSRLE
-877 SAKNYLFD
+877 NYVL
-885 HMDRELAG
+885 
-893 HMEEVRMGRKELGEK
+893 K
-908 ANDQ
+908 

>member
-124 FIFVNKI
+124 FIFVNKMDI
-131 DMPGTN
+131 PGAN

-177 MESGKISDETI
+177 MESGEISDETI

-194 RKLFPCYFGSALKN
+194 RKIFPCYFGSALKN

-324 PVLSYRIIIPENVNI
+324 PVLSYQIIIPENVNI

-347 ELEEEDPTLN
+347 ELEEEDPTLS

-388 NMDVEFGTGS
+388 DMDVEFGTGS

-448 SRNWQKLI
+448 SRNWQRLI

-628 PWDQVPDYMHLEE
+628 PWDQVEQYMHVKT
-641 RRIADTQSVDGEQAS
+641 DSKNGEMYDIENVPVIRSAS
-656 DDKKRSESGQAD
+656 NTYRDSYATD
-668 GSWISSAEYKKRQ
+668 
-681 ADYWRGEKELEEIF
+681 KELEEIF
-695 ARTYGEVKRRL
+695 EKTFGPIKRKKYTEKKVRQYSENEQKATHKKVL
-706 PSEQE
+706 PQC
-711 YRRVH
+711 
-716 VTASEPVY
+716 
-724 RPAKPKKAE
+724 
-733 KEYLLVDG
+733 LLVDG
-741 YNIIF
+741 YNIVF
-746 AWEELKE
+746 AWDELKE
-753 LSKINIDSARDRL
+753 IAKTNIDGARDRL
-766 KDILCNYQGYRK
+766 LDIMCNYQGYK
-778 CTLILVFDAYKVEGE
+778 GNTVIVVFDAYNVKKHAETVS
-793 AMEIFKYHN
+793 KYHN
-802 IHVVYTKEAETA
+802 IYVVYTKEAETA
-814 DMYIEKVVHEVGRKY
+814 DMYIAKTTHKLANKFQ
-829 HVTVV
+829 VTVA
-834 TSDGVEQVITQGQGG
+834 TSDALEQL
-849 TIISSREFL
+849 IIMGHGALRMSASNFK
-858 EEVKI
+858 EEVDN
-863 VNRQIQEEWELHKE
+863 VNKAISEQINKTSRLE
-877 SAKNYLFD
+877 NYVL
-885 HMDRELAG
+885 
-893 HMEEVRMGRKELGEK
+893 K
-908 ANDQ
+908 

>member
-37 DHKDAFLDN
+37 DHKNAFLDN

-124 FIFVNKI
+124 FIFVNKMDI
-131 DMPGTN
+131 PGAN

-177 MESGKISDETI
+177 MESGEISDETI

-194 RKLFPCYFGSALKN
+194 RKIFPCYFGSALKN

-324 PVLSYRIIIPENVNI
+324 PVLSYQIIIPENVNI

-347 ELEEEDPTLN
+347 ELEEEDPTLS

-388 NMDVEFGTGS
+388 DMDAEFGTGS

-448 SRNWQKLI
+448 SRNWQRLI

-628 PWDQVPDYMHLEE
+628 PWDQVEQYMHVKT
-641 RRIADTQSVDGEQAS
+641 DSKNGEMYDIENVPVIRSAS
-656 DDKKRSESGQAD
+656 NTYRDSYATD
-668 GSWISSAEYKKRQ
+668 
-681 ADYWRGEKELEEIF
+681 KELEEIF
-695 ARTYGEVKRRL
+695 EKTFGPIKRKKYTEKKVRQY
-706 PSEQE
+706 SENEQKAT
-711 YRRVH
+711 H
-716 VTASEPVY
+716 
-724 RPAKPKKAE
+724 KKVLRQC
-733 KEYLLVDG
+733 LLVDG
-741 YNIIF
+741 YNIVF
-746 AWEELKE
+746 AWDELKE
-753 LSKINIDSARDRL
+753 IAKTNIDGARDRL
-766 KDILCNYQGYRK
+766 LDIMCNYQGYK
-778 CTLILVFDAYKVEGE
+778 GNTVIVVFDAYNVKKHAETVS
-793 AMEIFKYHN
+793 KYHN
-802 IHVVYTKEAETA
+802 IYVVYTKEAETA
-814 DMYIEKVVHEVGRKY
+814 DMYIAKTTHKLANKFQ
-829 HVTVV
+829 VTVA
-834 TSDGVEQVITQGQGG
+834 TSDALEQL
-849 TIISSREFL
+849 IIMGHGALRMSASNFK
-858 EEVKI
+858 EEVDN
-863 VNRQIQEEWELHKE
+863 VNKAISEQINKTSRLE
-877 SAKNYLFD
+877 NYVL
-885 HMDRELAG
+885 
-893 HMEEVRMGRKELGEK
+893 K
-908 ANDQ
+908 

>member
-124 FIFVNKI
+124 FIFVNKM

-177 MESGKISDETI
+177 MESGEISDETI

-324 PVLSYRIIIPENVNI
+324 PVLSYQIIIPENVNI

-347 ELEEEDPTLN
+347 ELEEEDPTLS

-448 SRNWQKLI
+448 SRNWQRLI

-628 PWDQVPDYMHLEE
+628 PWDQVEQYMHVKT
-641 RRIADTQSVDGEQAS
+641 DSKNGEMYDIENVPVIRSAS
-656 DDKKRSESGQAD
+656 NTYRDSYATD
-668 GSWISSAEYKKRQ
+668 
-681 ADYWRGEKELEEIF
+681 KELEEIF
-695 ARTYGEVKRRL
+695 EKTFGPIKRKKYTEKKVRQY
-706 PSEQE
+706 SENKQ
-711 YRRVH
+711 
-716 VTASEPVY
+716 
-724 RPAKPKKAE
+724 KATH
-733 KEYLLVDG
+733 
-741 YNIIF
+741 
-746 AWEELKE
+746 
-753 LSKINIDSARDRL
+753 
-766 KDILCNYQGYRK
+766 K
-778 CTLILVFDAYKVEGE
+778 CTDPQKLDL
-793 AMEIFKYHN
+793 
-802 IHVVYTKEAETA
+802 
-814 DMYIEKVVHEVGRKY
+814 
-829 HVTVV
+829 
-834 TSDGVEQVITQGQGG
+834 
-849 TIISSREFL
+849 
-858 EEVKI
+858 KI
-863 VNRQIQEEWELHKE
+863 
-877 SAKNYLFD
+877 
-885 HMDRELAG
+885 
-893 HMEEVRMGRKELGEK
+893 
-908 ANDQ
+908 

>member
-124 FIFVNKI
+124 FIFVNKMDI
-131 DMPGTN
+131 PGAN

-177 MESGKISDETI
+177 MESGEISDETI

-324 PVLSYRIIIPENVNI
+324 PVLSYQIIIPENVNI

-347 ELEEEDPTLN
+347 ELEEEDPTLS

-448 SRNWQKLI
+448 SRNWQRLI

-577 HGTGTLSLDY
+577 HGIGTLSLDY

-617 VFCSHGAGFVV
+617 VF
-628 PWDQVPDYMHLEE
+628 
-641 RRIADTQSVDGEQAS
+641 
-656 DDKKRSESGQAD
+656 
-668 GSWISSAEYKKRQ
+668 
-681 ADYWRGEKELEEIF
+681 
-695 ARTYGEVKRRL
+695 
-706 PSEQE
+706 
-711 YRRVH
+711 
-716 VTASEPVY
+716 
-724 RPAKPKKAE
+724 
-733 KEYLLVDG
+733 
-741 YNIIF
+741 
-746 AWEELKE
+746 
-753 LSKINIDSARDRL
+753 
-766 KDILCNYQGYRK
+766 
-778 CTLILVFDAYKVEGE
+778 
-793 AMEIFKYHN
+793 
-802 IHVVYTKEAETA
+802 
-814 DMYIEKVVHEVGRKY
+814 
-829 HVTVV
+829 
-834 TSDGVEQVITQGQGG
+834 
-849 TIISSREFL
+849 
-858 EEVKI
+858 
-863 VNRQIQEEWELHKE
+863 
-877 SAKNYLFD
+877 
-885 HMDRELAG
+885 
-893 HMEEVRMGRKELGEK
+893 VRMVQDLLFRGIRL
-908 ANDQ
+908 NNICM